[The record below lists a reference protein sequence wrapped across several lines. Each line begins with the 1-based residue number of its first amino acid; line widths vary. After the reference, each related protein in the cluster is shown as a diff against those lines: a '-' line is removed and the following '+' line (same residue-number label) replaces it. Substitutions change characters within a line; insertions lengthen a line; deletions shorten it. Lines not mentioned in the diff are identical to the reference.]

1 MIRILILFIL
11 FVSVNVNA
19 NAQSMSVQSA
29 WNYYKYDELDRAK
42 VEIDKAAVHEKTMA
56 SPKTWYYRGLIY
68 IKMYKHE
75 KFGGLD
81 PLALEKAT
89 ESFKKCLELDPKY
102 ENRGEIELELARLAD
117 SFESRGVDQYS
128 ANDFSNALNSF
139 EMSSSLNARDTNIFF
154 NCAISAER
162 SGNTPKAL
170 GYCDKLIEL
179 GYKRGWA
186 FSTKSKILLASKDT
200 IGSLETIKKARQLYP
215 NDQELVISELNI
227 YLMSSRTKEAREI
240 IDVAIEKDPKNHQLY
255 QVKGDMLSN
264 SGDREGAITQYK
276 KVVELNPSYP
286 DAYFNLGAVYS
297 IMGNDFIAKAN
308 NLPPSKQKE
317 YDGLKKQAD
326 AKFSEALP
334 YLEKAHE
341 LDPKNVGTMETLS
354 QIYVRLNMLEKASA
368 IRKKMS
374 ELK

>member
-1 MIRILILFIL
+1 MKRLMMLFAL
-11 FVSVNVNA
+11 LVSMSA
-19 NAQSMSVQSA
+19 NGYAQSMSVQSA

-42 VEIDKAAVHEKTMA
+42 TEIDKAAEHEKTMS

-68 IKMYKHE
+68 IKMYNHQ

-81 PLALEKAT
+81 PMALEKSMQ
-89 ESFKKCLELDPKY
+89 SFQKCLELDPKY
-102 ENRGEIELELARLAD
+102 ENRDAILLEMARLAD
-117 SFESRGVDQYS
+117 FFEARGVDQFS
-128 ANDFSNALNSF
+128 SNDFVNALNSF
-139 EMSSSLNARDTNIFF
+139 ELSSSLNARDTNIFF

-162 SGNTPKAL
+162 SGNTQKAL

-186 FSTKSKILLASKDT
+186 FTTKAKIQLASKDT
-200 IGSLETIKKARQLYP
+200 VGSLQTIQKARQLYP

-227 YLMSSRTKEAREI
+227 YLMSSKTEEAKAI

-264 SGDREGAITQYK
+264 SGDREGAIVQYK
-276 KVVELNPSYP
+276 KVVELNPNYA
-286 DAYFNLGAVYS
+286 DAYYNLGAVYS
-297 IMGNDFIAKAN
+297 IIGNEFIAKAN

-317 YDGLKKQAD
+317 YDNLKKQSD
-326 AKFSEALP
+326 TKFSEALP

-341 LDPKNVGTMETLS
+341 LDPANQGTMETLS

-368 IRKKMS
+368 IRKKMGAS
-374 ELK
+374 K